1 MNINDQALPAKDMY
15 QFPMQSIE
23 TGPIGVVLK
32 NELSDEQVDRQ
43 FAAIAREEVS
53 RSFNEITRELA
64 LFASGIEAPVV
75 SPIEVLTLDKHAT
88 ELLQLGSEIQSKR
101 QAHLQISTDESQK
114 KRLFY
119 KTMAVFF
126 SNGSTEFKKTKK
138 TPAEIMHDLIDY
150 ESNVAAKISDDIFGI
165 DLQVASRKFIY
176 IPNENYD
183 EWLLRQKS
191 AVKSKDFTNSYIT
204 RPTGFEKSST
214 YFDEVEGRIKNVLMI
229 PSEAEIIH
237 LKKAARAYH
246 VEVSNKIYTK
256 PSFAQR
262 RLGL

>member
-1 MNINDQALPAKDMY
+1 MNINDQAQPAKDMY

-23 TGPIGVVLK
+23 TGSVDIVLE
-32 NELSDEQVDRQ
+32 NELSDEQVDRR

-53 RSFNEITRELA
+53 RSFDEITRELA
-64 LFASGIEAPVV
+64 MVASGVEAPVV
-75 SPIEVLTLDKHAT
+75 SPIEVITLDPHAA

-101 QAHLQISTDESQK
+101 QAHLQESTEVAQK
-114 KRLFY
+114 KRLFHRSM
-119 KTMAVFF
+119 TAFF
-126 SNGSTEFKKTKK
+126 SISPTESKKTKK
-138 TPAEIMHDLIDY
+138 TPVEIMHDLIDY
-150 ESNVAAKISDDIFGI
+150 ESNVVAKISDDIFGI
-165 DLQVASRKFIY
+165 DSYVASRKFIY
-176 IPNENYD
+176 MPNEHYD

-191 AVKSKDFTNSYIT
+191 AVKSKDFTNSYLI
-204 RPTGFEKSST
+204 RPTGVEKSST

-237 LKKAARAYH
+237 LKKAAGTYH